1 MRVYCISGC
10 ALNCIFAVPHHSV
23 NENGPPPPISIHIYI
38 YPITCRLINPFQI
51 SSHLGPNFPT
61 NRPSHFLKRCQPF
74 YKRVLLAI
82 LLFISHVFWQ
92 FIILSEFESRRARP
106 TRGPENREAF
116 VYFDAGRSVDKN
128 SSLIFRRK
136 IEREC

>member
-23 NENGPPPPISIHIYI
+23 NENAPPPPISIHIYI

-82 LLFISHVFWQ
+82 LLFISHVF
-92 FIILSEFESRRARP
+92 
-106 TRGPENREAF
+106 
-116 VYFDAGRSVDKN
+116 
-128 SSLIFRRK
+128 
-136 IEREC
+136 